1 MKTHQSLLDE
11 KDNNRVL
18 LSLIKN
24 RKILWAGNR
33 KLKIYGKLNCKSGKR
48 MKTQNRVFFQNE
60 QEAIALG
67 FRPCGHC
74 MRLEYLDWKMNN
86 AFNT

>member
-11 KDNNRVL
+11 KGTNQVL
-18 LSLIKN
+18 LSFIKN

-48 MKTQNRVFFQNE
+48 MKNQNRVFFQNE

-74 MRLEYLDWKMNN
+74 IRLEYLNWKRLNT
-86 AFNT
+86 FNL

>member
-11 KDNNRVL
+11 KGNNRVL

-67 FRPCGHC
+67 FRPCGNC
-74 MRLEYLDWKMNN
+74 MRLEYLDWKMSN
-86 AFNT
+86 ASNP

>member
-11 KDNNRVL
+11 KGTNRVL
-18 LSLIKN
+18 LSFIKN

-33 KLKIYGKLNCKSGKR
+33 KLNIYGKLNCKSGKR
-48 MKTQNRVFFQNE
+48 MKTQNRVFFQNK

-67 FRPCGHC
+67 FRPCGNC
-74 MRLEYLDWKMNN
+74 IRLEYLGWKRIHI
-86 AFNT
+86 A

>member
-11 KDNNRVL
+11 KGTNRVL

-74 MRLEYLDWKMNN
+74 MRLEYLDWKRIHID
-86 AFNT
+86 

>member
-11 KDNNRVL
+11 KGTNRVL

-48 MKTQNRVFFQNE
+48 MKNQNRVFFQNE

-74 MRLEYLDWKMNN
+74 MRLEYLDWKRIHID
-86 AFNT
+86 

>member
-11 KDNNRVL
+11 KGNNRVL

-60 QEAIALG
+60 
-67 FRPCGHC
+67 
-74 MRLEYLDWKMNN
+74 
-86 AFNT
+86 

>member
-1 MKTHQSLLDE
+1 MKIHQSLLDE
-11 KDNNRVL
+11 KGTNRVI

-33 KLKIYGKLNCKSGKR
+33 KLNIYGKLNCKSGKR
-48 MKTQNRVFFQNE
+48 MKIQNRVFFQNE

-74 MRLEYLDWKMNN
+74 MRLEYLDWKRIHID
-86 AFNT
+86 

>member
-11 KDNNRVL
+11 KGTNQVI

-33 KLKIYGKLNCKSGKR
+33 KLKIYGKLNCTSGKR
-48 MKTQNRVFFQNE
+48 MKIQNRVFFQNE

-74 MRLEYLDWKMNN
+74 MRLEYLDWKRK
-86 AFNT
+86 NTF

>member
-11 KDNNRVL
+11 KGNNRVL

-24 RKILWAGNR
+24 RKILWSGNR

-48 MKTQNRVFFQNE
+48 MKPQNRVFFQNE

-74 MRLEYLDWKMNN
+74 MRLEYLDWKRIHID
-86 AFNT
+86 

>member
-1 MKTHQSLLDE
+1 MKTHRSLLDE
-11 KDNNRVL
+11 KGTNRVI

-24 RKILWAGNR
+24 RKILWAGNH
-33 KLKIYGKLNCKSGKR
+33 KLKIYGKLNCTSGKR

-74 MRLEYLDWKMNN
+74 TRLEYLEWKRIHLD
-86 AFNT
+86 